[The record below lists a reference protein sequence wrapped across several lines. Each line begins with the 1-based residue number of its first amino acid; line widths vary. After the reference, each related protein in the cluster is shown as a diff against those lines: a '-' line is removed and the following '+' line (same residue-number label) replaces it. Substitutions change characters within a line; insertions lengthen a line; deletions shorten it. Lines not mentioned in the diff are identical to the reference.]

1 MGNRA
6 ATVLMFLLGAAVT
19 LAVVF
24 GVMALTGGEDT
35 PATTVA
41 ATTLDTTTSVPDATT
56 VVSTTA
62 APTTSAATTT
72 TAGPACTGG
81 VASAAAAPGATIQLG
96 DFDGDG
102 AMDQLIGYESGGTH
116 RVQMALATGY
126 ATEMPVFGPA
136 VAMAAQPFLGD
147 PRWLGIAQVDSGA
160 STTVFAFF
168 QLNGCDIALS
178 TIDGSGEASFILGG
192 GVMHLD
198 GMVCTAD
205 RVTATAASTDNG
217 TNWEYF
223 TSDYSWDPALRTF
236 HFEGMAS
243 STLTSPA
250 DDGIIFNAADFS
262 CPFGS

>member
-1 MGNRA
+1 MGNRST
-6 ATVLMFLLGAAVT
+6 TVLMFLLGIAVT

-24 GVMALTGGEDT
+24 GVMALTGGDDT
-35 PATTVA
+35 PATTAA
-41 ATTLDTTTSVPDATT
+41 ATTVDTTVTT
-56 VVSTTA
+56 
-62 APTTSAATTT
+62 AATTT
-72 TAGPACTGG
+72 AATTATTSPATTVTTAAAPACVGG
-81 VASAAAAPGATIQLG
+81 TTSAAAAPGATVQLG

-102 AMDQLIGYESGGTH
+102 AMDQLIGYEAAGGA
-116 RVQMALATGY
+116 RIQMALAYGY
-126 ATEMPVFGPA
+126 VTEMPVFGPA
-136 VAMAAQPFLGD
+136 VAMAAQPFTGD
-147 PRWLGIAQVDSGA
+147 PRWLGIAQIDSGA
-160 STTVFAFF
+160 STTVFAFV

-198 GMVCTAD
+198 GIVCTAD
-205 RVTATAASTDNG
+205 RITTTAATTENG

-223 TSDYSWDPALRTF
+223 TADYSWDAAARTF
-236 HFEGMAS
+236 HFLGVAS